1 MWARFRQLQDIH
13 HTLLPPIEHVPGE
26 RQYGSHF
33 GVSVQW
39 DGRFGMENDAPSLDA
54 FHQSDLLAVFIVGDY
69 RGWETRG
76 VRKYVVEG
84 LVLALESEGESFTRV
99 GTFKHEE
106 RERLLRLITDRFDLR
121 PTRMT
126 AETEGLRLGFG
137 LGKDS

>member
-69 RGWETRG
+69 RG
-76 VRKYVVEG
+76 
-84 LVLALESEGESFTRV
+84 
-99 GTFKHEE
+99 
-106 RERLLRLITDRFDLR
+106 
-121 PTRMT
+121 
-126 AETEGLRLGFG
+126 
-137 LGKDS
+137 